1 MLKTLTGYLNT
12 FANTGF
18 GCLECS
24 PEELPGHGRTCRGSR
39 ALNPAGSSGNRA
51 WSSAPSAAGTGALL
65 DPAAASF
72 CTAPTPNGQWSRKA
86 AAGAVL
92 GVWQRPQNPLG
103 GFCTPGLQG
112 ATAAFA
118 WQHRGPRGCAHPSP
132 ARSPQCPSL
141 SPGRSFCLCPLLSW
155 HSSAALGPPVPTAP
169 GKLHPAAPK
178 APLPPGDWAVLR
190 SQNVLDLPKE
200 QLGNAQSKPVAGTA
214 ESLLRNTGSS
224 HSSHLQPGHLCHC
237 PQLGPSEPATLLH
250 YHRQN
255 GLTDKI
261 LSPTPLVF
269 SIFLNFH
276 SSVSNCLLQRP
287 VLTQIHMFLNM

>member
-103 GFCTPGLQG
+103 GFCTPRAAGSHSSLCLAAQG
-112 ATAAFA
+112 
-118 WQHRGPRGCAHPSP
+118 P
-132 ARSPQCPSL
+132 
-141 SPGRSFCLCPLLSW
+141 PGLCPPQPCQE
-155 HSSAALGPPVPTAP
+155 PPVPFP
-169 GKLHPAAPK
+169 QPREEFLSVPAAVLAQLCCPGT
-178 APLPPGDWAVLR
+178 ALLPWGLLCPQPQENSTQL
-190 SQNVLDLPKE
+190 LPKPPCHQGTGQYFVPKMCWTSPKSSWEMPRANQWQE
-200 QLGNAQSKPVAGTA
+200 QQS
-214 ESLLRNTGSS
+214 
-224 HSSHLQPGHLCHC
+224 HC
-237 PQLGPSEPATLLH
+237 
-250 YHRQN
+250 
-255 GLTDKI
+255 
-261 LSPTPLVF
+261 
-269 SIFLNFH
+269 
-276 SSVSNCLLQRP
+276 
-287 VLTQIHMFLNM
+287 

>member
-103 GFCTPGLQG
+103 GFCTPRAAGSHSSLCLAAQG
-112 ATAAFA
+112 
-118 WQHRGPRGCAHPSP
+118 P
-132 ARSPQCPSL
+132 
-141 SPGRSFCLCPLLSW
+141 PGLCPPQPCQE
-155 HSSAALGPPVPTAP
+155 PPVPFP
-169 GKLHPAAPK
+169 QPREEFLSVPAAVLAQLCCPGASCAHSPRKTPPSCSQSPPATRGLGSTSFPK
-178 APLPPGDWAVLR
+178 CAGPPQRAAGKCPEQTSGRNSRVTAEKHRKQPQLPPAARAPL
-190 SQNVLDLPKE
+190 SLPT
-200 QLGNAQSKPVAGTA
+200 AGT
-214 ESLLRNTGSS
+214 
-224 HSSHLQPGHLCHC
+224 
-237 PQLGPSEPATLLH
+237 
-250 YHRQN
+250 
-255 GLTDKI
+255 
-261 LSPTPLVF
+261 F
-269 SIFLNFH
+269 
-276 SSVSNCLLQRP
+276 
-287 VLTQIHMFLNM
+287 